1 MTLSYKMKSLE
12 SKGYRGNTS
21 LFFSFQPNTDIPIHQ
36 KYLEQC
42 TVMYKTVV
50 ICLLGCLGC
59 FSMEEYHKGKK
70 KKASPKFKT
79 CLNYNSGSKR
89 YTLSDTIQ
97 LTHVNFSTV
106 LQLIDLAPT
115 TLLLRVHCLSREM

>member
-1 MTLSYKMKSLE
+1 MFGEKKKEREREQLVTSIAQVTLSYKMKSLE

-21 LFFSFQPNTDIPIHQ
+21 LFFFFQPNTDIPIHQ

-70 KKASPKFKT
+70 KKEKKSIPQ
-79 CLNYNSGSKR
+79 
-89 YTLSDTIQ
+89 I
-97 LTHVNFSTV
+97 
-106 LQLIDLAPT
+106 
-115 TLLLRVHCLSREM
+115 